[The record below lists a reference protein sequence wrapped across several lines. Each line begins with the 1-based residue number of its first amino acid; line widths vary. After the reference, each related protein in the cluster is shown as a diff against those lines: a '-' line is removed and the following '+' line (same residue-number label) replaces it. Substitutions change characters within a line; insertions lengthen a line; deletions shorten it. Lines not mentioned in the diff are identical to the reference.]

1 LDFPKQLGGT
11 KVSAWGAGLSFALNP
26 MSGTS
31 FMIVLFNFEK
41 RYKDFVFEDL
51 KKVGKQRFG

>member
-1 LDFPKQLGGT
+1 LDFT
-11 KVSAWGAGLSFALNP
+11 KPLDETRVSAWGAGLLFALNP
-26 MSGTS
+26 KSGLN

-41 RYKDFVFEDL
+41 RHQDFVFEDL

>member
-1 LDFPKQLGGT
+1 M
-11 KVSAWGAGLSFALNP
+11 VSAWDAGLSFALNP
-26 MSGTS
+26 TSGPS

-41 RYKDFVFEDL
+41 RHKDFVFEDL